1 MAEHFRPLIGVTGPD
16 HGLPL
21 AWWFTRWSIAWAGG
35 EALRLNATHAR
46 PGRILD
52 GIVIGGG
59 TDLDPAL
66 YSGMDD
72 GKAPR
77 DSRRDAFE
85 KRMIEEALLNGIPL
99 LGICRGA
106 QLLNVVLGGSLH
118 QDVRPMRRVTSN
130 RRTPLP
136 RKTVTVEPGS
146 RLQTMLGSNRCK
158 VNSLHHQAVDR
169 LGEGLR
175 CVARDLDN
183 LVQGIER
190 GGSGV
195 VVGVQWHPEYLIYQ
209 RRQRSVFSYLVAAAR
224 GDSTLPGSP
233 QNSSR

>member
-1 MAEHFRPLIGVTGPD
+1 MADNKRPLIGVTGPD
-16 HGLPL
+16 HGVPL
-21 AWWFTRWSIAWAGG
+21 AWWFTRWSIARAGG
-35 EALRLNATHAR
+35 QALRLNASNPILPR
-46 PGRILD
+46 GLD

-77 DSRRDAFE
+77 DARRDAFE
-85 KRMIEEALLNGIPL
+85 KRTIETALDKGLPL

-106 QLLNVVLGGSLH
+106 QLLNVVLGGNLH
-118 QDVRPMRRVTSN
+118 QDVRPMRRETSN

-136 RKTVTVEPGS
+136 RKTAMIEHGS
-146 RLQTMLGSNRCK
+146 RLHAMLEATRLK

-169 LGEGLR
+169 LGDGLR
-175 CVARDLDN
+175 AVARDLDN

-190 GGSGV
+190 AGEGFV
-195 VVGVQWHPEYLIYQ
+195 IGVQWHPEYLFYQ
-209 RRQRSVFSYLVAAAR
+209 QRQRAVFAHLVAAAR
-224 GDSTLPGSP
+224 RD
-233 QNSSR
+233 

>member
-1 MAEHFRPLIGVTGPD
+1 M
-16 HGLPL
+16 PL
-21 AWWFTRWSIAWAGG
+21 AWWFTRWSIARAGG
-35 EALRLNATHAR
+35 QALRLNASNPILPR
-46 PGRILD
+46 GLD

-77 DSRRDAFE
+77 DARRDAFE
-85 KRMIEEALLNGIPL
+85 KRTIETALDKGLPL

-106 QLLNVVLGGSLH
+106 QLLNVVLGGNLH
-118 QDVRPMRRVTSN
+118 QDVRPMRRETSN

-136 RKTVTVEPGS
+136 RKTAMVEHGS
-146 RLQTMLGSNRCK
+146 RLHAMLEATRLK

-169 LGEGLR
+169 LGDGLR
-175 CVARDLDN
+175 AVARDLDN

-190 GGSGV
+190 AGEGFV
-195 VVGVQWHPEYLIYQ
+195 IGVQWHPEYLFYQ
-209 RRQRSVFSYLVAAAR
+209 QRQRAVFAHLVAAAR
-224 GDSTLPGSP
+224 RD
-233 QNSSR
+233 

>member
-1 MAEHFRPLIGVTGPD
+1 MVDVRRPLIGVTGPD

-21 AWWFTRWSIAWAGG
+21 AWWFTRWSVARAGG
-35 EALRLNATHAR
+35 DPVRLNAANPDPPR
-46 PGRILD
+46 ALD
-52 GIVIGGG
+52 GIIIGGG

-85 KRMIEEALLNGIPL
+85 KRMIEAALERRIPL

-106 QLLNVVLGGSLH
+106 QLLNVVLGGNLH
-118 QDVRPMRRVTSN
+118 QDVRPMRQRTSN

-136 RKTVTVEPGS
+136 RKTAMVERGS
-146 RLQTMLGSNRCK
+146 RLHAMLSATRCR

-169 LGEGLR
+169 LGDGLR
-175 CVARDLDN
+175 AVAHDLDN

-190 GGSGV
+190 AGDTMVIGL
-195 VVGVQWHPEYLIYQ
+195 QWHPEYLVYQ
-209 RRQRSVFSYLVAAAR
+209 RRQRAIFKHLVAAAR
-224 GDSTLPGSP
+224 GDAVAHVSV
-233 QNSSR
+233 R

>member
-1 MAEHFRPLIGVTGPD
+1 MAILRQPLIGVTGPD
-16 HGLPL
+16 HGVPL
-21 AWWFTRWSIAWAGG
+21 AWWFTRCSIAAAGG
-35 EALRLNATHAR
+35 EAVRLNASNPDPPRA
-46 PGRILD
+46 LD

-85 KRMIEEALLNGIPL
+85 KRMIEEALEKGIPL

-118 QDVRPMRRVTSN
+118 QDVRPMRRLTSN

-136 RKTVTVEPGS
+136 RKTAKIEVGS
-146 RLQTMLGSNRCK
+146 RLHAMLDVTLCK

-169 LGEGLR
+169 LGDGLR
-175 CVARDLDN
+175 VVAHDLDN

-190 GGSGV
+190 TGEAV
-195 VVGVQWHPEYLIYQ
+195 VFGVQWHPEYLFYQ
-209 RRQRSVFSYLVAAAR
+209 RRQRAIFSYVVAAAR
-224 GDSTLPGSP
+224 GDQAPPGGKL
-233 QNSSR
+233 

>member
-1 MAEHFRPLIGVTGPD
+1 MRRPLIGVTGPD

-21 AWWFTRWSIAWAGG
+21 AWWFTRWSVACAGG
-35 EALRLNATHAR
+35 QAVRLNATNPDPPRA
-46 PGRILD
+46 LD
-52 GIVIGGG
+52 GIIIGGG

-85 KRMIEEALLNGIPL
+85 KRMIEAALERGIPL

-106 QLLNVVLGGSLH
+106 QLLNVVLGGTLH
-118 QDVRPMRRVTSN
+118 QDARRMRQRTSN

-136 RKTVTVEPGS
+136 RKTAIVERGS
-146 RLQTMLGSNRCK
+146 RLHAMLRATRCR

-169 LGEGLR
+169 LGDGLR
-175 CVARDLDN
+175 AVAYDLDN

-190 GGSGV
+190 AGDALVIGL
-195 VVGVQWHPEYLIYQ
+195 QWHPEYLVYQ
-209 RRQRSVFSYLVAAAR
+209 RSQRAIFKCLVAAAR
-224 GDSTLPGSP
+224 GDAPPLFSE
-233 QNSSR
+233 R

>member
-1 MAEHFRPLIGVTGPD
+1 MADNKRPLIGVTGPD
-16 HGLPL
+16 HGVPL
-21 AWWFTRWSIAWAGG
+21 AWWFTRWSIARAGG
-35 EALRLNATHAR
+35 QALRLNASNPILPR
-46 PGRILD
+46 GLD

-77 DSRRDAFE
+77 DARRDAFE
-85 KRMIEEALLNGIPL
+85 KRTIETALDKGLPL

-106 QLLNVVLGGSLH
+106 QLLNVVLGGNLH
-118 QDVRPMRRVTSN
+118 QDVRPMRRETSN

-136 RKTVTVEPGS
+136 RKTAMVEHGS
-146 RLQTMLGSNRCK
+146 RLHAMLEATRLK

-169 LGEGLR
+169 LGDGLR
-175 CVARDLDN
+175 AVARDLDN

-190 GGSGV
+190 AGEGFV
-195 VVGVQWHPEYLIYQ
+195 IGVQWHPEYLFYQ
-209 RRQRSVFSYLVAAAR
+209 QRQRAVFAHLVAAAR
-224 GDSTLPGSP
+224 RD
-233 QNSSR
+233 

>member
-1 MAEHFRPLIGVTGPD
+1 MADNKRPLIGVTGPD
-16 HGLPL
+16 HGVPL
-21 AWWFTRWSIAWAGG
+21 AWWFTRWSIARAGG
-35 EALRLNATHAR
+35 QALRLNASSPIPPR
-46 PGRILD
+46 GLD

-77 DSRRDAFE
+77 DARRDAFE
-85 KRMIEEALLNGIPL
+85 KRTIETALDKGLPL

-106 QLLNVVLGGSLH
+106 QLLNVVLGGNLY
-118 QDVRPMRRVTSN
+118 QDVRPMRRETSN

-136 RKTVTVEPGS
+136 RKTAMVEHGS
-146 RLQTMLGSNRCK
+146 RLHAMLEATRLK

-169 LGEGLR
+169 LGDGLR
-175 CVARDLDN
+175 AVARDLDN

-190 GGSGV
+190 VGDGF

-209 RRQRSVFSYLVAAAR
+209 RRQRAVFTHLVAAAR
-224 GDSTLPGSP
+224 RD
-233 QNSSR
+233 